1 MLPGR
6 AYSPIDYLLMAWRRR
21 WVIVACVVLGAYA
34 ALIVSS
40 RLQAVY
46 QSEML
51 IQIVPQRV
59 PDSYVRSTVTMQTE
73 NRIDALS
80 QQVKSRTELERLI
93 EQLNLYPTERG
104 VLPMEDI
111 VARMRNRIDVEL
123 VRTPRARDGAD
134 AFFVR
139 FTYPDAEVATRVT
152 EKLGALFI
160 DFNARDRG
168 TLADATNDFLQTQL
182 AEARRQL
189 EEREKKLEAFRQRNA
204 GRLPSQL
211 EFNMQAINNA
221 QLQLQS
227 LVEGLARDR
236 DRKLMLERLLA
247 DSEREPAP
255 VAAAAAPPLESGDT
269 GPAGATTA
277 QQLAAAREQLAR
289 LQLRLQ
295 PEHPDMMRAARLV
308 RELEARAT
316 QEAQNKKAPV
326 VAEVAVTPEE
336 AQRRER
342 LAQMRAEIESLA
354 RQVSFRETEERRL
367 RETIE
372 EYRLRIEQVPGVES
386 EWIALTRDYETQ
398 QSTYRDLL
406 SKSEQSRVAADLE
419 RQQVGEQFR
428 VLDPARPPVRPI
440 GVARLQVNILGTMAG
455 LGFGVLLAAL
465 LEFRDRTFR
474 SGLDVVNVLKL
485 PVVAFVPT
493 VTGDAERASHRR
505 RRLAI
510 STAVVLVASGA
521 GYGAWALQLWR
532 YIK

>member
-21 WVIVACVVLGAYA
+21 WVILACLFVGAYA

-93 EQLNLYPTERG
+93 EQLNLYPAERG

-111 VARMRNRIDVEL
+111 VARMRNRIVVDL

-168 TLADATNDFLQTQL
+168 TLADATNEFLQTQL

-189 EEREKKLEAFRQRNA
+189 EDREKKLEAFRQRNA

-247 DSEREPAP
+247 DAEREPAP
-255 VAAAAAPPLESGDT
+255 VAAAAAPLESGDA
-269 GPAGATTA
+269 GPAGATTV

-295 PEHPDMMRAARLV
+295 PEHPDMIRASRLV
-308 RELEARAT
+308 RELEARAA

-342 LAQMRAEIESLA
+342 LAQMSAEIESLA
-354 RQVSFRETEERRL
+354 RQISFRETEERRL
-367 RETIE
+367 RETID
-372 EYRLRIEQVPGVES
+372 EYRVRIEQVPGVES

-440 GVARLQVNILGTMAG
+440 GVARLQVNILGTVAG
-455 LGFGVLLAAL
+455 LAFGVLLAAL

-474 SGLDVVNVLKL
+474 VGADVVNVLKI

-493 VTGDAERASHRR
+493 VNGDSERAAHRR
-505 RRLAI
+505 RRLAL
-510 STAVVLVASGA
+510 SAAVVLVASGA
-521 GYGAWALQLWR
+521 GYGAWVLQLWR
-532 YIK
+532 YIR